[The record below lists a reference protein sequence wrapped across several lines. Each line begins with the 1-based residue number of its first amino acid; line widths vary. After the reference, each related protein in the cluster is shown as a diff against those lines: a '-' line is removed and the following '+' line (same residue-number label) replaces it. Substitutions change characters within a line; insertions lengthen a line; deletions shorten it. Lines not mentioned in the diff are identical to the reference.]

1 MISLVFIVAN
11 DIAEIA
17 SSAYKPEGRRW
28 PPSFKNAS
36 SKESLSFSFI
46 EARDNTGV

>member
-17 SSAYKPEGRRW
+17 CSAYKPEGRRW

-36 SKESLSFSFI
+36 SKESLSFSFF
-46 EARDNTGV
+46 EPRDNTGV